1 MVKLNMELDDEEVEK
16 LNIIRAKYGIKQL
29 TEIVRL
35 LISKE
40 AEKIMQAQ
48 QASEST

>member
-1 MVKLNMELDDEEVEK
+1 MVKLNMDVK

-35 LISKE
+35 LISRGRE
-40 AEKIMQAQ
+40 DN
-48 QASEST
+48 ASSTSV